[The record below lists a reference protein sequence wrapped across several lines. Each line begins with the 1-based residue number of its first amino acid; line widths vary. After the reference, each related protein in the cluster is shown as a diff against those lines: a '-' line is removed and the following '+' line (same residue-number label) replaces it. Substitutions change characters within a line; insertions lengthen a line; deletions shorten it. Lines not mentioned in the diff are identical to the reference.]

1 VNARVRAVVH
11 KEFKE
16 YRRNK
21 MILLTAMVMPLV
33 FLALPLASTLPL
45 SAAAPHHEIVAVV
58 GTAMLLFLVVPV
70 MIPTTIA
77 AYSIIGER
85 EQGTL
90 EPLLTTTVT
99 DRELLL
105 GKALA
110 AIAPAISIAWM
121 LYGAYTLVVR
131 LFASPPV
138 AREIWSVHWLVAQ
151 LLVTPALSVLA
162 ILVGMVISV
171 RSNDIRVAQQFSA
184 LALVP
189 VLVGVALV
197 TNQVVAPTVTLFV
210 YAALVLAV
218 VDRFLWRAVNRLFDR
233 ERLIT
238 RFG

>member
-1 VNARVRAVVH
+1 
-11 KEFKE
+11 
-16 YRRNK
+16 
-21 MILLTAMVMPLV
+21 M
-33 FLALPLASTLPL
+33 
-45 SAAAPHHEIVAVV
+45 
-58 GTAMLLFLVVPV
+58 
-70 MIPTTIA
+70 
-77 AYSIIGER
+77 
-85 EQGTL
+85 
-90 EPLLTTTVT
+90 
-99 DRELLL
+99 
-105 GKALA
+105 
-110 AIAPAISIAWM
+110 
-121 LYGAYTLVVR
+121 
-131 LFASPPV
+131 
-138 AREIWSVHWLVAQ
+138 
-151 LLVTPALSVLA
+151 LA